1 MGTWIA
7 LLRAV
12 NVGRRQYPMAQLR
25 AALVDAGFGEVETH
39 IQTGNVRLRSPLR
52 SARQLGGKLEE
63 VFRADR
69 GFDVATFVLTP
80 GELSTIAADVKEVS
94 ARHTPEFGHYVSIL
108 DAPPS
113 AADRDRIEGS
123 SCERE
128 RVIVAGRAV
137 HLLYDVPYHQAKSS
151 NATLEK
157 VVGRATNRNA
167 RVVLAMAEKW
177 GG

>member
-12 NVGRRQYPMAQLR
+12 NVGSRQYPMAQLR
-25 AALVDAGFGEVETH
+25 SALTEAGFGAVETH
-39 IQTGNVRLRSPLR
+39 IQSGNVRLTSRMRSPER
-52 SARQLGGKLEE
+52 LGAALER
-63 VFRADR
+63 VLRADR

-80 GELSTIAADVKEVS
+80 GELAAIAADVAEVS
-94 ARHTPEFGHYVSIL
+94 GRHTPEFGHYVSIL
-108 DAPPS
+108 DAAPAP
-113 AADRDRIEGS
+113 AEQARIEALSGD
-123 SCERE
+123 RE

-137 HLLYDVPYHQAKSS
+137 HLLYDLPYHEAKSS
-151 NATLEK
+151 NAAIEK

-167 RVVLAMAEKW
+167 RVVLAMAAKW